1 MRRLLLAI
9 LCLVGILA
17 GCTAQSNTDQTK
29 DINDLKKQI
38 DQMSLENDTL
48 LNTIE
53 EERKALDLAMNQ
65 QVNNDYSMIPAKD
78 IEKYPQTLYKKK
90 TFDIDGDGKEEII
103 ELYVNVGIMENDSFA
118 WDDGQNWLLVV
129 KDGEITYPLFDD
141 YIQLGSLDFSTTTF
155 DGKPGIV
162 MHMTQHSNI
171 IIQKFTYDKKEKG
184 YQKETFYKK
193 ENMNDQY
200 NQPVSFAF
208 FEDAFKLMEIAFTD
222 KTLVVLE
229 ASENSLQNPEERMA
243 IIEPILVDIGNAQ
256 HLLEMVLELNR
267 ELNVSLDST
276 IDLLNQMVNNPPTAM
291 QMNQLRS
298 IHNVFKE
305 MGKDDLIIE
314 ENNQI
319 HPDVKEMFQR
329 FDLILNEK
337 QS

>member
-1 MRRLLLAI
+1 MRRLLLGI
-9 LCLVGILA
+9 LCLAGILV
-17 GCTAQSNTDQTK
+17 GCTAQSNTDQTNE
-29 DINDLKKQI
+29 INDLKKQI
-38 DQMSLENDTL
+38 DQMSLENDAL

-53 EERKALDLAMNQ
+53 DERKALELAMNQ
-65 QVNNDYSMIPAKD
+65 QVNNDYSMTLAKD

-90 TFDIDGDGKEEII
+90 TFDIDGDGEEEII
-103 ELYVNVGIMENDSFA
+103 ELYVNVGIMENGSFA
-118 WDDGQNWLLVV
+118 WDDGQKWLLVV

-171 IIQKFTYDKKEKG
+171 TIQKFTYDKTEKG

-200 NQPVSFAF
+200 NQPASYAF
-208 FEDAFKLMEIAFTD
+208 FEDAFELMEIAFTD

-229 ASENSLQNPEERMA
+229 ASENSLQDPQERMA
-243 IIEPILVDIGNAQ
+243 IIEPILDDIGNAQ
-256 HLLEMVLELNR
+256 HLLERVLELNR
-267 ELNVSLDST
+267 ELNVSLNSA
-276 IDLLNQMVNNPPTAM
+276 IELLNQMVTNPPTAE

-305 MGKDDLIIE
+305 IGKEDLIIE
-314 ENNQI
+314 EKNQI
-319 HPDVKEMFQR
+319 HPAVKEMFQR
-329 FDLILNEK
+329 FDFILNEK